1 MERGKCCTAPRAIS
15 QGKRR
20 QSKIK
25 NRLARSW
32 APHDARRGA
41 KEGGG
46 GHARGVTIKA
56 ETFTGR
62 RGKRV
67 LQILRRSSVP
77 RRERQLL
84 VLVGVVDGGLH
95 VYGDGVISRDFGG
108 NVEGHDGEHGVAAG
122 RKQGEGRGA
131 GRARLR
137 ISRHKQVLLLVLHAL
152 HSLLHKVHVLAPVP
166 QRVLPARVEVYDP
179 VHWHLPQRK
188 LAVPVARA

>member
-1 MERGKCCTAPRAIS
+1 MPQRLCGGSFSGCTPRELRRNSHLAAPRAIS

-20 QSKIK
+20 QSEIK

-46 GHARGVTIKA
+46 GHARGVTTKA

-77 RRERQLL
+77 RRERQPV
-84 VLVGVVDGGLH
+84 VLVSVVDGGLDVDH
-95 VYGDGVISRDFGG
+95 DRVAARDFGG

-122 RKQGEGRGA
+122 RKQGEGRGK

-152 HSLLHKVHVLAPVP
+152 HSLLPVSYTHLT
-166 QRVLPARVEVYDP
+166 LPTKRIV
-179 VHWHLPQRK
+179 
-188 LAVPVARA
+188 

>member
-1 MERGKCCTAPRAIS
+1 M
-15 QGKRR
+15 
-20 QSKIK
+20 
-25 NRLARSW
+25 
-32 APHDARRGA
+32 
-41 KEGGG
+41 
-46 GHARGVTIKA
+46 
-56 ETFTGR
+56 
-62 RGKRV
+62 
-67 LQILRRSSVP
+67 P

-166 QRVLPARVEVYDP
+166 QRVLSSCVEVYDP